1 MKRVLSLFLEKFVP
15 LEFLR
20 LVDLSMAGERL
31 GGKTESSYVD
41 RGGATHVLGSRRT
54 RARIDTRESNTH

>member
-1 MKRVLSLFLEKFVP
+1 
-15 LEFLR
+15 
-20 LVDLSMAGERL
+20 MAGERL